1 MTKTDE
7 ELIAA
12 ARAVVERW
20 DTPHWKDVPATA
32 VFINRLR
39 DALAGRLEGRGG
51 GEAGKRP
58 EGHCNDDAAWE
69 EFRRQYAGKPRSR
82 PDMTDFELANA
93 VYMASPRNELDL
105 LHLQTAAKERIR
117 WLSIRLADA
126 LSREGEG
133 WREIETAKPGPPVML
148 WIPGFVGAEVCVGVV
163 RDCEAYGVTMLEWVD
178 RDIGEPFETIDGP
191 VYPTHWR
198 PLPAPPSQGGE

>member
-39 DALAGRLEGRGG
+39 DALAGRLEGWGG
-51 GEAGKRP
+51 GEARVLRIGAGEVSIDTGKYLGEP
-58 EGHCNDDAAWE
+58 AVFIEPVS
-69 EFRRQYAGKPRSR
+69 KPGPLGERVS
-82 PDMTDFELANA
+82 PGLPKDQVQPGSVILQI
-93 VYMASPRNELDL
+93 VGSASV
-105 LHLQTAAKERIR
+105 LHEA
-117 WLSIRLADA
+117 LSA

>member
-1 MTKTDE
+1 MTPNTDE

-39 DALAGRLEGRGG
+39 DALCDRLEGRGG
-51 GEAGKRP
+51 KERAGLLDAYEAFIKLDFMAAAYPDLTAFCFKAGEACRIALGLPKP
-58 EGHCNDDAAWE
+58 PP
-69 EFRRQYAGKPRSR
+69 AGQAKQISEAR
-82 PDMTDFELANA
+82 A
-93 VYMASPRNELDL
+93 V
-105 LHLQTAAKERIR
+105 
-117 WLSIRLADA
+117 